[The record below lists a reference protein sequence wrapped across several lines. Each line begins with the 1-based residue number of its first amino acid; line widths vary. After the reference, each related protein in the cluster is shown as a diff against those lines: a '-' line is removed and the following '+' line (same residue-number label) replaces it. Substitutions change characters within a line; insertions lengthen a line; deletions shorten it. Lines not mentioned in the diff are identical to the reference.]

1 MNGFFLLILA
11 VVVVCARA
19 GTDYQDPPEIFQA
32 SEYTTWGEEIENSRK
47 AQLTVDYVN
56 PQGEADQISMIRLD
70 LVGDSK
76 QRGYAHG
83 ALLAHEIMEFVT
95 VKLPIYYASM
105 LPGDFIEG
113 LPEPLQK
120 LAESKVVGATTKF
133 FESAMWWVYGQEEK
147 YMEQELIDEMEYM
160 AQGVCH
166 TLGGSCNVTAMAQ
179 QIKTVN
185 MLPELVRM
193 ACTAYGAW
201 GEATANTKNPGGL
214 VQVRALDFG
223 GGPFVNYTVIATSR
237 TSDNSIAFTDVKFP
251 GLVGS
256 ITGVSQSGIGIS
268 EKVWMV
274 NGNKNLQYG
283 RYDGVP
289 DVFALRHILEH
300 AKTRFD
306 AEAWLRSITRT
317 FAIFMGIGDYT
328 TGKFDLV
335 GYKRQRVQV
344 FDDESINEV
353 TSMPVIKDVTYVDQ
367 HPQPSTDPSLPQ
379 VLSDHYGDLSM
390 ENARV
395 VTQYHKTG
403 DVHIAVYD
411 YSARQMLVSIGKV
424 NGDGNYYPEGMT
436 DDNDYW
442 MAYNRP
448 YIQFSLDDLFTGK

>member
-1 MNGFFLLILA
+1 MNALFLVTL
-11 VVVVCARA
+11 VVLVAA
-19 GTDYQDPPEIFQA
+19 LQAATDYQDPPEIFQA
-32 SEYTTWGEEIENSRK
+32 SEYTTWGDEYENSRK
-47 AQLTVDYVN
+47 AQLLVEYTN
-56 PQGEADQISMIRLD
+56 PQGEADQISMLRLD

-76 QRGYAHG
+76 QRGFAHG
-83 ALLAHEIMEFVT
+83 ALLAHEIVDFMT

-105 LPGDFIEG
+105 LPGNFIEG

-147 YMEQELIDEMEYM
+147 YMEQEIIDEMDSM
-160 AQGVCH
+160 AQGVCY

-201 GEATANTKNPGGL
+201 GEATANTKSPGGL

-223 GGPFVNYTVIATSR
+223 GGPFANYTVITTQR
-237 TSDNSIAFTDVKFP
+237 TEDNSIAFAEVKFP
-251 GLVGS
+251 GLVGT

-274 NGNKNLQYG
+274 NRQKNLQYG

-300 AKTRFD
+300 SKTRGD
-306 AEAWLRSITRT
+306 AESYLRSITRT
-317 FAIFMGIGDYT
+317 FAIFMGIGDYSS
-328 TGKFDLV
+328 GKFDLV

-344 FDDESINEV
+344 FDDTDITEV
-353 TSMPVIKDVTYVDQ
+353 TSAPVIKDVAYVDR
-367 HPQPSTDPSLPQ
+367 HPQPSSDPSLPQ
-379 VLSDHYGDLSM
+379 VLTDLYGDLSL

-395 VTQYHKTG
+395 VTQYHQTG

-411 YSARQMLVSIGKV
+411 YSARQMLVSIGRV
-424 NGDGNYYPEGMT
+424 NAEGEYYPEGTT
-436 DDNDYW
+436 DDKVW
-442 MAYNRP
+442 KAYNRP
-448 YIQFSLDDLFTGK
+448 YIQFSLDDLFAGK